1 MRRSGNHSANSAI
14 MYLGSRG
21 IEGHPSALL
30 SLVSGNC
37 VFGWWRSDLRLL
49 RRRFLLRG
57 DWGARRAFPG
67 GEASCL
73 LSPLTEIDVQVIPS
87 PTVLAERMLAAAQ
100 ERNECPFPVRE
111 IVCGPK
117 DIELIILAI

>member
-1 MRRSGNHSANSAI
+1 MAIVSSGGGDRTCVS
-14 MYLGSRG
+14 SR
-21 IEGHPSALL
+21 
-30 SLVSGNC
+30 C
-37 VFGWWRSDLRLL
+37 
-49 RRRFLLRG
+49 RFLLRG
-57 DWGARRAFPG
+57 DWGARRAAFPG

-117 DIELIILAI
+117 DIGLIILAI